1 MPTIPTYPGV
11 YIEEI
16 PSGVRTIASVST
28 SITAF
33 VGYLKRGA
41 DNEAV
46 RIFSYGD
53 FEREFGGL
61 DRDCEVSYQV
71 QQFFNNGG
79 AEAYV
84 IRVFGGT
91 ADSASCS
98 ILADDDSG
106 DAVLTVEAINPGEWG
121 NNLRVELDYET
132 TDPTTLFNLT
142 IAEYAVIDGR
152 SVIVQS
158 ESFRNLT
165 VADGQ
170 PNSADDVVNESS
182 TLVRLTIE
190 DDSKLPAPTGTTGS
204 EDVSGLASGDL
215 NDGDTFDV
223 TLTDAEGAT
232 DTFSFTV
239 PTPAPENV
247 TELEAFLQSALSA
260 EPELRSV
267 KVNILST
274 GALHVSLGSA
284 SPYSLIEF
292 ADDTGSF
299 IDTVGLN
306 DGIANVQLYSLG
318 PATATMA
325 DGTVVAYT
333 EFVNGGSD
341 GSAPTATEII
351 GSQNLKTGMYAL
363 EDVDLFNI
371 LCIPD
376 TAGMSDATQ
385 AKQVMDVAVGYCEDK
400 RAFYIVDI
408 PSSANNLNGIQKW
421 VNDNITP
428 SKNSAVYFPRI
439 NLADP
444 LNQFRLRNSPY
455 SGTLAGLYSRT
466 DSDEGVWVAAGGID
480 ATLRGVQSFTYRL
493 NDAENG
499 VLNPLGINCLRQF
512 PVYGR
517 VAWGARTTVGADKQ
531 ASEWKYIPVR
541 RMTLFIEESLYR
553 GLQWVVFEPNGEQ
566 LWSQIRLNVTAFM
579 QNLFRQGAF
588 AGTSPRD
595 AYLVKCDAET
605 TTATDQNLG
614 IVNVVV
620 AFAPLKPAEFVIVKI
635 SQLTGQTGA

>member
-274 GALHVSLGSA
+274 GALHVSLGPA